1 MEKAVPIFCFR
12 SFCVC
17 VCVCTWEGVVFGWE
31 WVAHMEEPEV
41 YYSLLRLS
49 LTEPAAHH
57 FLARL
62 HGQQVSAAS
71 FF

>member
-1 MEKAVPIFCFR
+1 MFSVFTLSVFVYVYTREGAVFA
-12 SFCVC
+12 
-17 VCVCTWEGVVFGWE
+17 WE
-31 WVAHMEEPEV
+31 WVAHVEELEV
-41 YYSLLRLS
+41 YYSVLRLS

-71 FF
+71 SL

>member
-1 MEKAVPIFCFR
+1 M
-12 SFCVC
+12 
-17 VCVCTWEGVVFGWE
+17 FGWE
-31 WVAHMEEPEV
+31 WVAHVEEPEV
-41 YYSLLRLS
+41 YYSLLILS

-57 FLARL
+57 FFLARL